1 MMIDRGSEK
10 VVVVVVVDEPRRR
23 QQQQLWPVGDGELNR
38 VAVVAVVVA
47 VVVVAMHGT
56 DGRDLNRGL
65 DRRTSPVM
73 LLLPQAYEKVGLTTW
88 TLLMNPIPIGKRK
101 SVDLFLKFKIQK
113 IKLSVN

>member
-10 VVVVVVVDEPRRR
+10 VVVVVDEPRRR

-38 VAVVAVVVA
+38 VAVAVVA
-47 VVVVAMHGT
+47 VVVAMHGT

-73 LLLPQAYEKVGLTTW
+73 LLLPQAYEKVGLTTR

-113 IKLSVN
+113 IKLSVH

>member
-10 VVVVVVVDEPRRR
+10 VVVVVDEPRRR

-47 VVVVAMHGT
+47 VVVVVAMHGT

-113 IKLSVN
+113 IKLSVH